1 MKVRFWKNILVLT
14 VFSFILFSCGNQD
27 YKKDSNQDF
36 ATGYEGESE
45 EEGGYE
51 NKEYMEESTEESAED
66 DLINQEDEK
75 LQDIKPDQLKKNTQ
89 DDLNKQDFSKISKKI
104 IKTAD
109 VKYKVKNVKAST
121 KDVHKLIEKLGGY
134 ISQEDF
140 KTEDV
145 ATVEQEVI
153 GDSMVK
159 KVEYRISNQIVI
171 RIPTKNFEKFLNITG
186 KNAVSV
192 DYKNVKAMDVTEKYV
207 DLSTRLQTKKTIE
220 KRYIDILRNKAKT
233 MHDVLEAEEKIR
245 MLREEIEAVEGKL
258 KYLSNQVKFSTINLN
273 LYQESLFRM
282 EKSAYY
288 EHQGDVVSFWDE
300 LGDSFSSGWDLILDF
315 ILGFVHIWPF
325 SIPITIV
332 VIWAIRKFK
341 HRKKTNE
348 TSEN

>member
-1 MKVRFWKNILVLT
+1 MKVQFWKNSLVLI
-14 VFSFILFSCGNQD
+14 VFSLILFSCGNQD
-27 YKKDSNQDF
+27 YEKNSNQDF
-36 ATGYEGESE
+36 ATGYENEGE

-51 NKEYMEESTEESAED
+51 NKDYMEESTEESAED

-75 LQDIKPDQLKKNTQ
+75 LQDIKPNQLKKNTQ
-89 DDLNKQDFSKISKKI
+89 DNLNKKDFSKISKKI

-109 VKYKVKNVKAST
+109 VKYKVKDVKTST
-121 KDVHKLIEKLGGY
+121 KNVHKLVEKLGAY

-159 KVEYRISNQIVI
+159 KVEYRIVNQIVI
-171 RIPTKNFEKFLNITG
+171 RIPTKNFEKFLDIAG
-186 KNAVSV
+186 KSAVSV

-207 DLSTRLQTKKTIE
+207 DLSARLQTKKTIE

-233 MHDVLEAEEKIR
+233 MHDMLEAEEKIR
-245 MLREEIEAVEGKL
+245 VLREEIEAVEGKL
-258 KYLSNQVKFSTINLN
+258 RYLSNQVKFSTISLN
-273 LYQESLFRM
+273 LYQESIFRI

-288 EHQGDVVSFWDE
+288 DHQGNVVSFWDE
-300 LGDSFSSGWDLILDF
+300 LGDSFSSGWELILAF

-325 SIPITIV
+325 SFPITIV
-332 VIWAIRKFK
+332 VIWAIRKAYRS
-341 HRKKTNE
+341 RKKKEE
-348 TSEN
+348 TAS